1 MDLREPEDLKKNYD
15 SKGSAL
21 AFYWNQIS
29 CVCVYKTITGTTV
42 DFLYDHSNT
51 F

>member
-1 MDLREPEDLKKNYD
+1 MDLREPEDLKKITTV
-15 SKGSAL
+15 KGQHQLSIEIKYL
-21 AFYWNQIS
+21 V
-29 CVCVYKTITGTTV
+29 CVCKTITGTI